1 MTSRNPCNCD
11 DLSAT
16 CTSPICHFD
25 SWRNMSREPSSLLRR
40 LAVVMLTI
48 MIADG
53 DDDDDED
60 KDEDN
65 DDDDEEEDDDDDG
78 DDDDGDDDDD
88 DEEEDEEMEAEEEEE
103 DDDFQN
109 VAGTVQFCKR
119 NASICNV
126 QMIISTCRCTYVP
139 FHLQASSF
147 RKP

>member
-1 MTSRNPCNCD
+1 
-11 DLSAT
+11 
-16 CTSPICHFD
+16 
-25 SWRNMSREPSSLLRR
+25 MSREPSSLLRR
-40 LAVVMLTI
+40 LAVVMPTI
-48 MIADG
+48 MIADGDDG

-65 DDDDEEEDDDDDG
+65 DDGDDDDEEKEEEEDEDDDD

-88 DEEEDEEMEAEEEEE
+88 DDDDDGGDEDGDDGDDDEED

-126 QMIISTCRCTYVP
+126 QMIISTCCCTYVP

>member
-1 MTSRNPCNCD
+1 
-11 DLSAT
+11 
-16 CTSPICHFD
+16 
-25 SWRNMSREPSSLLRR
+25 MSREPSSLLRR
-40 LAVVMLTI
+40 LAVVMPTI

-65 DDDDEEEDDDDDG
+65 DDGDDDDEEKEEEEDEDDDD

-88 DEEEDEEMEAEEEEE
+88 DDDDDGGDEDGDDGDDDEE

-126 QMIISTCRCTYVP
+126 QMIISTCCCTYVP